1 MPADAESFVIHPFQE
16 LVKIAKEA
24 AANAEA
30 GQSDD
35 PERSKSMLKSARGL
49 IKEGERA
56 LQKITPFGT
65 PRVLEDLLYDL
76 DDFIGVDTFDADKY
90 SEVQAASK
98 AFALSAMEAIRRL
111 KIEDDSSALPS
122 SPGLI
127 TPIASP
133 SKFVFPPLPPL
144 PLGKLES
151 LSRPPTSQ
159 PNGPLLSV
167 RSNPIKNGLSSP
179 MREDASGREFSPSQ
193 NVAVSRTEH
202 MSSTPRISEWVR
214 EQLSTSQ
221 PVIPEDS
228 TSPRRHADRPA
239 TGMAKRDTLES
250 SVLSE
255 YDSAGPT
262 SPASTSYRTSVF
274 SDASS
279 HQSSAKS
286 NLQVPGE
293 TPKIPP
299 LPNHFFNVFP
309 TSSLEVPLR
318 NPPNPA
324 LHRDSVSDGARIS
337 SRECVVNVP
346 EPKPE
351 KEPWYAKQAKCAV
364 GPDSSFKALGGFCEG
379 AFIFKESGG
388 QAATVAGSEQQERRT
403 PYESDATVFTTPEQL
418 FRHLARHP
426 QPLPIVDGFPVVY
439 GEASPDDLAIGSF
452 DLLFPNPPVA
462 NPLMEVDPTLLES
475 LPTAVANMDHHV
487 GRGERPSIDA
497 NGDMTLQFTKGARI
511 LGISFPEKWGGKQC
525 TGWHDGARGTFPARF
540 VSLLPPRKGAFRT
553 LGMDNDGVT
562 VTARWKW
569 EPSDPGWLTFE
580 KGATIRNVSW
590 LNQDQWCWS
599 GMTKDG
605 KVGFF
610 PQSHIKP
617 ESVKGAISSGYIPSR
632 SKHDQRGFSIYDGL

>member
-1 MPADAESFVIHPFQE
+1 MDVE
-16 LVKIAKEA
+16 
-24 AANAEA
+24 N
-30 GQSDD
+30 
-35 PERSKSMLKSARGL
+35 R
-49 IKEGERA
+49 
-56 LQKITPFGT
+56 
-65 PRVLEDLLYDL
+65 RVLEDLLYDL

-151 LSRPPTSQ
+151 LSRPPTNQ
-159 PNGPLLSV
+159 PNGPLLVSTSTSRDDLHRANSIRTGGASASGGVHLLDRANTKRSHTSSANSLGSIRSSISSRRSEHWPLHSNPLQSV

-388 QAATVAGSEQQERRT
+388 QAATVAGSEQVSKPWRRFLWR
-403 PYESDATVFTTPEQL
+403 ATKLTVYPKEQ
-418 FRHLARHP
+418 
-426 QPLPIVDGFPVVY
+426 
-439 GEASPDDLAIGSF
+439 
-452 DLLFPNPPVA
+452 
-462 NPLMEVDPTLLES
+462 
-475 LPTAVANMDHHV
+475 
-487 GRGERPSIDA
+487 
-497 NGDMTLQFTKGARI
+497 
-511 LGISFPEKWGGKQC
+511 
-525 TGWHDGARGTFPARF
+525 
-540 VSLLPPRKGAFRT
+540 
-553 LGMDNDGVT
+553 
-562 VTARWKW
+562 
-569 EPSDPGWLTFE
+569 
-580 KGATIRNVSW
+580 
-590 LNQDQWCWS
+590 
-599 GMTKDG
+599 
-605 KVGFF
+605 
-610 PQSHIKP
+610 
-617 ESVKGAISSGYIPSR
+617 
-632 SKHDQRGFSIYDGL
+632 